1 MNFKISFWNLE
12 ICGDI
17 LVASQDVWEFWVN
30 NQHAVSIWFFPRPL
44 EFGTQVKS
52 LLSPGLIFSGKFQG
66 ENKDFGIRRT
76 QAKILTYI
84 LFCKL
89 GKVTWFLYI
98 SISSCAKCRR
108 KKQTCLRSFW
118 RFNVVIFMKWLAKY
132 LTFKGMRGV
141 LLALPCLP
149 PGSSTCCSVDCGL
162 ASPSLC
168 SSSCE
173 WREDVETW
181 HMRLHGQPR

>member
-1 MNFKISFWNLE
+1 MFGSFGSTTSMLFQFGSFPGLLSLE
-12 ICGDI
+12 HR
-17 LVASQDVWEFWVN
+17 LKVFWVL
-30 NQHAVSIWFFPRPL
+30 VS
-44 EFGTQVKS
+44 
-52 LLSPGLIFSGKFQG
+52 FSQESFRGK
-66 ENKDFGIRRT
+66 NKDFGIRRT

-84 LFCKL
+84 LFCKP

>member
-1 MNFKISFWNLE
+1 MFGSFGSTTSMLLQF
-12 ICGDI
+12 G
-17 LVASQDVWEFWVN
+17 S
-30 NQHAVSIWFFPRPL
+30 FP
-44 EFGTQVKS
+44 S
-52 LLSPGLIFSGKFQG
+52 LLSLEHRLKVPFSQECFRGK
-66 ENKDFGIRRT
+66 NKDFGIRRT
-76 QAKILTYI
+76 QAKILTHI

-98 SISSCAKCRR
+98 SISSCAKCR
-108 KKQTCLRSFW
+108 KKDKTKTKTCLRSFW
-118 RFNVVIFMKWLAKY
+118 RFNVVIFMKWPAQC

-149 PGSSTCCSVDCGL
+149 PGFSTCCSVDCDL

-173 WREDVETW
+173 WREGVETW
-181 HMRLHGQPR
+181 HMKLHGQPR